1 MWGRKV
7 LLATAVVLTGA
18 GISLL
23 GGRAY
28 LGAKAI
34 LAAVLIERAWEA
46 HLRDGEVHRPWGWAD
61 MHPVARID
69 VPRLRLGRVVL
80 SGASGSS
87 LAFGLGHVSG
97 TAIPGTEGNVAIAG
111 HRDTWAAFLRDLRV
125 GDTVQLTTRGRSRRY
140 RVTSLQVLAK
150 ERSDALEPSDEGSR
164 LTLITCY
171 PFSGL
176 LNSPL
181 RYVVICEDDHGGV
194 ALVGSSIS
202 R

>member
-7 LLATAVVLTGA
+7 LLATAVVLTGT
-18 GISLL
+18 GVSLL

-28 LGAKAI
+28 LGAKAV

-46 HLRDGEVHRPWGWAD
+46 HLRDGEVHRPWSWAD

-69 VPRLRLGRVVL
+69 VPRLRIGRMVL

-87 LAFGLGHVSG
+87 LAFGLGHVTG
-97 TAIPGTEGNVAIAG
+97 TALPGTEGNVAIAG
-111 HRDTWAAFLRDLRV
+111 HRDTWAAFLRDLRL
-125 GDTVQLTTRGRSRRY
+125 GDTVHLTTRGRSRRY
-140 RVTSLQVLAK
+140 RVASLQVLSK
-150 ERSDALEPSDEGSR
+150 ERADALEPSDGGSR

-176 LNSPL
+176 LSSPQ
-181 RYVVICEDDHGGV
+181 RYVVICDDDHGGTE
-194 ALVGSSIS
+194 LVGSSIPK
-202 R
+202 